1 VFFRLSCGAGD
12 LPSHH
17 DTLSTGVL
25 RPADYYSGPSPVA
38 VLPRGVTF
46 GCGAASIV
54 VVLLLAGAG
63 AWMAAG
69 GIVDFMDLVF
79 GMSMG
84 EVRGMYTAQ
93 VTPAQKKALE
103 SAVESLRE
111 NLRTGK
117 IPVSR
122 LDPVLQTMRKGI
134 ADKKMQPPEVDA
146 LTAAARKASQPEKK

>member
-1 VFFRLSCGAGD
+1 
-12 LPSHH
+12 
-17 DTLSTGVL
+17 
-25 RPADYYSGPSPVA
+25 

-54 VVLLLAGAG
+54 ALLLLAGAG
-63 AWMAAG
+63 AWMASG

-84 EVRGMYTAQ
+84 EVRGMYTAE
-93 VTPAQKKALE
+93 VTPAQKKELE
-103 SAVESLRE
+103 SAVEAMRE

-117 IPVSR
+117 IPVSS

-134 ADKKMQPPEVDA
+134 ADKKMQPAEVDA
-146 LTAAARKASQPEKK
+146 MIVAARKAAQPAKK